1 MFLGLYWQR
10 QGSHRIALD
19 YFEKAEL
26 AWPDHPDLYVE
37 QGKSLAALGELPAAV
52 EKYQLAIE
60 INPLDG
66 KYYSQL
72 ADFCITYTYQVKEL
86 GLPAARLAVQ
96 FDDQNPD
103 FLVSMGQVLLAM
115 DDEMNAVKF
124 FQRALAVNPS
134 FAPAHFHLGIIY
146 SNRNDND
153 LAVYHLQQVLLYTDN
168 LSLVDQ
174 TERLLSIYMP

>member
-1 MFLGLYWQR
+1 
-10 QGSHRIALD
+10 
-19 YFEKAEL
+19 
-26 AWPDHPDLYVE
+26 
-37 QGKSLAALGELPAAV
+37 
-52 EKYQLAIE
+52 
-60 INPLDG
+60 
-66 KYYSQL
+66 
-72 ADFCITYTYQVKEL
+72 VKKL

-96 FDDQNPD
+96 FDDRNPD
-103 FLVSMGQVLLAM
+103 FLVSMGQVLLAL

-134 FAPAHFHLGIIY
+134 FATAHFHLGIIY

-153 LAVYHLQQVLLYTDN
+153 LAVYHLQQVLLYADN